1 MRIEEELTRL
11 VPPKETAL
19 TIGAFDGV
27 HLGHRHLLELVKQ
40 RAQQEDLLSGVVTFK
55 HHPQSVVHPQTQ
67 TPCLSTLE
75 ERVEL
80 LKETPVNLVAVLSFT
95 PEVARMQAQEFLSL
109 LKKHLK
115 MRCLIVG
122 PDFTLGR
129 ERAGDFNHIR
139 AEGEKIGFSVASAPA
154 FSLNGETVSST
165 SIRRALALGDVA
177 RAGKLLGRHFSFTGK
192 VVTTDKRGRSMGFP
206 TANLSISPETMLPAD
221 GVYAT
226 ITQVAG
232 QSFVSV
238 TNIGTR
244 PTFGSSVKTI
254 ETHLLNYDGDLYEQQ
269 LKLEFVQRLR
279 EERRFDSTAELK
291 AQIKKDVAKTEA
303 ILCRK

>member
-27 HLGHRHLLELVKQ
+27 HMGHRHLLELVKQ
-40 RAQQEDLLSGVVTFK
+40 RAQQENLLSGVVTFK
-55 HHPQSVVHPQTQ
+55 HHPQSVVHPQTRI
-67 TPCLSTLE
+67 PCLNTLE

-80 LKETPVNLVAVLSFT
+80 LRETPVDLVAVLSFT

-115 MRCLIVG
+115 MRWLIVG

-129 ERAGDFNHIR
+129 ERAGDFNLIR
-139 AEGEKIGFSVASAPA
+139 AEGERIGFSVASAPP
-154 FSLNGETVSST
+154 FSLNGEIVSST

-177 RAGKLLGRHFSFTGK
+177 RAEKLLGRHFSFTGR
-192 VVTTDKRGRSMGFP
+192 VVTTDKRGHSMGFP
-206 TANLSISPETMLPAD
+206 TANLSISPEAMLPAD

-244 PTFGSSVKTI
+244 PTFGSSEKTI
-254 ETHLLNYDGDLYEQQ
+254 ETHLLNYDGDLYGQH
-269 LKLEFVQRLR
+269 LRLEFVQRLR
-279 EERRFDSTAELK
+279 EERRFASTAELK
-291 AQIKKDVAKTEA
+291 AQIKKDVEKTEA
-303 ILCRK
+303 LLCKK